1 MDPKIAAVAAVPSP
15 KPVKVQPTAKA
26 AQRAEVSSAREQAV
40 EERAAREPEAKAPD
54 QVQMRL
60 VIEMDQ
66 ASGSYVYKTI
76 NRLTGEVLS
85 QLPRAAVLKLKNEA
99 QYVAGHVIRTEA

>member
-1 MDPKIAAVAAVPSP
+1 MDPKVAAVAAVPIP
-15 KPVKVQPTAKA
+15 KPVKIQPTAKA
-26 AQRAEVSSAREQAV
+26 AQRAEARAAKEQA
-40 EERAAREPEAKAPD
+40 AKEPEVSKAPE

-85 QLPRAAVLKLKNEA
+85 QLPRAEVLKLKNEV
-99 QYVAGHVIRTEA
+99 QYAAGDVIRTEA